1 MLHSEQASEEAI
13 VALIK
18 LINVAAARSA
28 SLAPNIKTE
37 SKDQEKIRTW
47 IRISQKPN
55 YIKTWTHL
63 GYFHVTNNIW
73 IAWTIQIT

>member
-1 MLHSEQASEEAI
+1 MSKKSNFKYLRTEGLCSMLHSEQASEEAI

-37 SKDQEKIRTW
+37 SKDQEKIRT
-47 IRISQKPN
+47 
-55 YIKTWTHL
+55 
-63 GYFHVTNNIW
+63 
-73 IAWTIQIT
+73 

>member
-1 MLHSEQASEEAI
+1 MSKKSNFKYLRTEELCSMLHSEQASEEAI

-37 SKDQEKIRTW
+37 SKD
-47 IRISQKPN
+47 
-55 YIKTWTHL
+55 
-63 GYFHVTNNIW
+63 
-73 IAWTIQIT
+73 